1 MTPFEKNEK
10 KRLIGEALDIGSS
23 RLRDNEVEFL
33 YQFVTQY
40 DRFIRITE
48 TINSSYESWSSDGKY
63 TRWEVYTYY
72 FGTNDIGIYVEES
85 YHDDDGQSDRW
96 KEIIYNARDVINW
109 FRDYKF
115 RKSFDS
121 VRDICNLI

>member
-1 MTPFEKNEK
+1 MTPSEKTEK
-10 KRLIGEALDIGSS
+10 KRLIGEVLEIGNS
-23 RLRDNEVEFL
+23 RLRDDEVEFL

-72 FGTNDIGIYVEES
+72 FGTNDIVIYVE
-85 YHDDDGQSDRW
+85 
-96 KEIIYNARDVINW
+96 
-109 FRDYKF
+109 
-115 RKSFDS
+115 
-121 VRDICNLI
+121 